1 MRADRPNWAGMLPSV
16 FVSAAVN
23 LTILAIMVRVL
34 AGPQVPVET
43 CIAVTLEPAAAAKT
57 SRVQPPRIISAALPA
72 LPVQRPRKAAPVIS
86 GSKTQTHAAV
96 PSTEVPQ
103 VTRVLG
109 IAEQTGAAPSTGA
122 LGGGPGVGSAPGIG
136 GTNVSGPGAPSASG
150 AAGGVGTL
158 DGGAGGPA
166 KQDQPRETRNPPPVE
181 KPPIREPRPEQPP
194 TPRGETRSAQA
205 AGQPRPAYPRDARD
219 DGSEGVVT
227 LIAEVATDGRISG
240 TRLEKSSG
248 DKRLDRAAENAVRQ
262 WTYKPALKD
271 GVAVKSSVRVRVE
284 FRLD

>member
-23 LTILAIMVRVL
+23 LTILAVMVRVL
-34 AGPQVPVET
+34 AGPPVPVET
-43 CIAVTLEPAAAAKT
+43 RIAVTLEPAAAAET

-72 LPVQRPRKAAPVIS
+72 LPVQRPHKSAPVTPS
-86 GSKTQTHAAV
+86 SKTPTHAAV
-96 PSTEVPQ
+96 PSAEVPQ
-103 VTRVLG
+103 VTEVLG
-109 IAEQTGAAPSTGA
+109 IAEQTGAAPSTGP
-122 LGGGPGVGSAPGIG
+122 LGGGSGVGSAPGIG
-136 GTNVSGPGAPSASG
+136 GTNVSGPGAASASG
-150 AAGGVGTL
+150 AGGG
-158 DGGAGGPA
+158 GGAGGPA

-194 TPRGETRSAQA
+194 TPRGETRRAQA